1 MASPLACALLAL
13 RTSYL
18 RVGGLQ
24 SRPESE
30 SRRLTLGDV
39 RAWQKCSSRT
49 SREWRSLWRRRGR
62 TKEVSIFKCEKLRC
76 IYASLCSSEVTR
88 ALPLYR
94 HTCSESSA
102 KHQKDRKQKFSGHPS
117 CPSHENAV
125 PNSVV
130 ESMPVWISS
139 SFLLFLHFLLLDDI
153 TPALESVCA
162 DGSWQRHSADPASHL

>member
-102 KHQKDRKQKFSGHPS
+102 KHQKDRKQKFSLDTHPVLLMKTQSPTLLSSRCLCGYLLRSFFS
-117 CPSHENAV
+117 C
-125 PNSVV
+125 
-130 ESMPVWISS
+130 ISC
-139 SFLLFLHFLLLDDI
+139 F
-153 TPALESVCA
+153 
-162 DGSWQRHSADPASHL
+162 